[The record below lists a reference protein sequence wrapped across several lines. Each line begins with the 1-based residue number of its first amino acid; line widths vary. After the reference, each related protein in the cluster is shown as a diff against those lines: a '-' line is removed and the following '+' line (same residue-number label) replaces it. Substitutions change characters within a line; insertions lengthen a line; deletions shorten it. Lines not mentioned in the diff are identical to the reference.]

1 MKRSKKGKGVQ
12 EKYKMLVAEYRK
24 FKEKNV
30 KHLRFNLRAN
40 SNTFGELKHPYFD
53 VKFIMYFRR
62 GATPLNPPIGG
73 DLL

>member
-1 MKRSKKGKGVQ
+1 MKRSKKGKGSAGHN
-12 EKYKMLVAEYRK
+12 EKYKILVTEYRK

-53 VKFIMYFRR
+53 VKFIVYCRR
-62 GATPLNPPIGG
+62 
-73 DLL
+73 